1 MANSDHEATYIN
13 QPCRGCGQQYAVRQ
27 TEASWR
33 DLCRFC
39 YDARRDAALH
49 CIDCGDEVDRVYVI
63 SGLCVQCFTRAAIQ
77 DAAEK
82 TKKPKQPALRPTFRY
97 RRRTPAMIQARLARY
112 EEQARTPAPQQPRP
126 RLMQR
131 AI

>member
-1 MANSDHEATYIN
+1 MTNPEQAAVYIN
-13 QPCRGCGQQYAVRQ
+13 QPCRGCGETYAVKK

-39 YDARRDAALH
+39 YDARRDAPLC
-49 CIDCGDEVDRVYVI
+49 CIDCGDEIDRAYAI
-63 SGLCVQCFTRAAIQ
+63 CGLCVRCFTRAAIQ

-82 TKKPKQPALRPTFRY
+82 TKKPRQPAPRLATFRY
-97 RRRTPAMIQARLARY
+97 RRRTPAMIQARL
-112 EEQARTPAPQQPRP
+112 RTYPAEPAPQRP

-131 AI
+131 TLNAS